1 MTGIRKRVT
10 IGFAS
15 IISLLAFS
23 GLVSYFELS
32 RLSNDTEEIL
42 KANSRNM
49 ELAREMLVSVDAQN
63 RAFIFRAVLGRTEYD
78 SLCRRSMSQ
87 LEQTLAVARDEALT
101 PSSLDSLTSAVARMR
116 RLTDSFLAVDDAD
129 LEEELAGLGDYE
141 DEETAS
147 LEWNLEWYENEYYD
161 CYQAL
166 TSAVGRFM
174 TSTEN
179 SLAPRTEL
187 LKKNAYRAV
196 TPVLISLVVVMVIVL
211 MFHFFIRVYCVDPIL
226 RMNESLG
233 NYLSFGVPFR
243 VKSEL
248 HDEPAELKEKIDDL
262 INRARP
268 FPTQNN
274 NNLPDGR

>member
-15 IISLLAFS
+15 IVSLLAFS
-23 GLVSYFELS
+23 GLLSYFELS

-78 SLCRRSMSQ
+78 SLCRANMSR

-101 PSSLDSLTSAVARMR
+101 PASLDSLTSAVARMR
-116 RLTDSFLAVDDAD
+116 KLTDNFLAV
-129 LEEELAGLGDYE
+129 GDEPEYGE
-141 DEETAS
+141 DESLSLES
-147 LEWNLEWYENEYYD
+147 LEWNMEWYENQYYD
-161 CYQAL
+161 CYQSL
-166 TSAVGRFM
+166 TAAVGKFM

-179 SLAPRTEL
+179 SLAPRTEQ

-196 TPVLISLVVVMVIVL
+196 TPVLISLVVVVVIVL
-211 MFHFFIRVYCVDPIL
+211 MFHFFIKVYCVDPVL
-226 RMNESLG
+226 KMNDSLG
-233 NYLSFGVPFR
+233 HYLSFGVPFKL
-243 VKSEL
+243 KSEL
-248 HDEPAELKEKIDDL
+248 RDEPAELKEKIEEL
-262 INRARP
+262 ILRSRQSSP
-268 FPTQNN
+268 QNN
-274 NNLPDGR
+274 

>member
-10 IGFAS
+10 VGFAS
-15 IISLLAFS
+15 IVSLLAFS

-32 RLSNDTEEIL
+32 RLSNDTENII

-78 SLCRRSMSQ
+78 SLCRASMSR

-101 PSSLDSLTSAVARMR
+101 PSSLDSLTAVVARLR
-116 RLTDSFLAVDDAD
+116 KLTDNFLAMGDGLEYDEYED
-129 LEEELAGLGDYE
+129 YEEELSE
-141 DEETAS
+141 
-147 LEWNLEWYENEYYD
+147 LEWNMEWYENQYYD
-161 CYQAL
+161 CYQSL

-179 SLAPRTEL
+179 SLAPRTEQ

-196 TPVLISLVVVMVIVL
+196 TPVLISLVVVVVIVL
-211 MFHFFIRVYCVDPIL
+211 MFHFFIKVYCVDPVL
-226 RMNESLG
+226 KMNESLG

-243 VKSEL
+243 LKSEL
-248 HDEPAELKEKIDDL
+248 RDEPAELKDKIEEL
-262 INRARP
+262 ILRSRQN
-268 FPTQNN
+268 TQPNN
-274 NNLPDGR
+274 

>member
-15 IISLLAFS
+15 IVSLLAFS
-23 GLVSYFELS
+23 GLLSYFELS

-49 ELAREMLVSVDAQN
+49 ELAREMLVSVDEQN

-87 LEQTLAVARDEALT
+87 IEHTLAVARDEALT
-101 PSSLDSLTSAVARMR
+101 PSSLDSLTLAVTRMR
-116 RLTDSFLAVDDAD
+116 KLTDSFMALGNELEYAGYEDY
-129 LEEELAGLGDYE
+129 EEELS
-141 DEETAS
+141 S
-147 LEWNLEWYENEYYD
+147 LEWNLEWYENQYYD
-161 CYQAL
+161 CYQSL

-179 SLAPRTEL
+179 SLAPRTEQ

-196 TPVLISLVVVMVIVL
+196 TPVLISLVVVVVIVL
-211 MFHFFIRVYCVDPIL
+211 MFHFFIKVYCVDPVL
-226 RMNESLG
+226 KMNESLG

-243 VKSEL
+243 LKSEL
-248 HDEPAELKEKIDDL
+248 RDEPAELKDKIEEL
-262 INRARP
+262 ILRSRQN
-268 FPTQNN
+268 TQPNN
-274 NNLPDGR
+274 

>member
-10 IGFAS
+10 VGFAS
-15 IISLLAFS
+15 IVSLLVFS

-101 PSSLDSLTSAVARMR
+101 PSSLDSLTAAVTRMR
-116 RLTDSFLAVDDAD
+116 KLTDNFLAMGNELDYSEFDDY
-129 LEEELAGLGDYE
+129 EEELSE
-141 DEETAS
+141 
-147 LEWNLEWYENEYYD
+147 LEWNLEWYENQYYD

-166 TSAVGRFM
+166 TAAVRRFM

-179 SLAPRTEL
+179 SLAPRTEQ

-196 TPVLISLVVVMVIVL
+196 TPVLISLVVVVVIVL
-211 MFHFFIRVYCVDPIL
+211 MFHFFIKVYCVDPVL
-226 RMNESLG
+226 KMNESLG
-233 NYLSFGVPFR
+233 NYLSFSVPFR
-243 VKSEL
+243 LKSEL
-248 HDEPAELKEKIDDL
+248 RDEPAELKEKIEEL
-262 INRARP
+262 ITRSRNTPPA
-268 FPTQNN
+268 N
-274 NNLPDGR
+274 D

>member
-15 IISLLAFS
+15 IVSLLAFS

-78 SLCRRSMSQ
+78 SLCRSNMAR

-101 PSSLDSLTSAVARMR
+101 PSSLDSLTAAVARMR
-116 RLTDSFLAVDDAD
+116 KLTDNFLAVSDTSDEYSDEYDSYEGEPAS
-129 LEEELAGLGDYE
+129 LE
-141 DEETAS
+141 S
-147 LEWNLEWYENEYYD
+147 LEWNIEWYENQYYD
-161 CYQAL
+161 CYQSL

-179 SLAPRTEL
+179 SLAPRTEQ

-196 TPVLISLVVVMVIVL
+196 TPVLISLVVVVVIVL
-211 MFHFFIRVYCVDPIL
+211 MFHFFIRVYCVDPVL
-226 RMNESLG
+226 KMNESLG
-233 NYLSFGVPFR
+233 NYLSFSVPFKL
-243 VKSEL
+243 KSEL
-248 HDEPAELKEKIDDL
+248 RDEPAELKDKIDEL
-262 INRARP
+262 ILRSRQTPPA
-268 FPTQNN
+268 NN
-274 NNLPDGR
+274 

>member
-1 MTGIRKRVT
+1 MTGIGKRVT

-23 GLVSYFELS
+23 GLLSYFELS
-32 RLSNDTEEIL
+32 RLSHDTENIIR
-42 KANSRNM
+42 ANSRNM
-49 ELAREMLVSVDAQN
+49 ELAREMLVAVDAQN

-116 RLTDSFLAVDDAD
+116 RLTDSFLA
-129 LEEELAGLGDYE
+129 LGDELEYSEYGEDIE
-141 DEETAS
+141 DELTEM
-147 LEWNLEWYENEYYD
+147 EWNMEWYENQYYD

-166 TSAVGRFM
+166 TSAVGKFM

-179 SLAPRTEL
+179 SLAPRTEQ

-196 TPVLISLVVVMVIVL
+196 TPVLISLVVVVVIVL
-211 MFHFFIRVYCVDPIL
+211 MFHFFIKVYCIDPVL
-226 RMNESLG
+226 RMNEGLG
-233 NYLSFGVPFR
+233 NYLSFGVPFKL
-243 VKSEL
+243 KSEL
-248 HDEPAELKEKIDDL
+248 RDEAAQLKDKIDEL
-262 INRARP
+262 ILRSRQTPPA
-268 FPTQNN
+268 NN
-274 NNLPDGR
+274 